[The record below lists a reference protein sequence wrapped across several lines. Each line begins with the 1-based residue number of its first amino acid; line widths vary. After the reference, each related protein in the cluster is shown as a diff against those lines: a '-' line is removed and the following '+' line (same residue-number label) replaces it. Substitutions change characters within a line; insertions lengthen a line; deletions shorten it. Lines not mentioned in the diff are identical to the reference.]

1 MKRWILWFVIAA
13 LFIGFLST
21 TSCKRSKVGEP
32 GMGGPAGLRII
43 LSGTANP
50 STLYVPETQ
59 PAVYSEITVTAL
71 NNDGSPVVGKEV
83 IFQEGGYGYF
93 DNYQISDVRTT
104 DGSGVARINYFI
116 PPSANIKATITTYIT
131 VILVDD
137 GRLDSTLAQIR
148 DDIPV
153 VIIPYKI
160 EGVIIH
166 GHIRTPA
173 GNGVGE
179 VAVEMLGTD
188 GHASDVTVTRPS
200 GSYEFYV
207 IAGWYGTITPS
218 KAGYSFVPVSYE
230 FTDQN
235 PVLMDIMNLDFT
247 AIIDAGNNLAVDINT
262 WDVGAEGGTQVVNV
276 YNSTGDSSISYLVV
290 PNANW
295 ITVTPSSGSTPGSFT
310 ILVDE
315 NQTGADRT
323 GTVTVAPTDA
333 QGSEVTITVTQ
344 SSTEVS
350 GDATLA
356 VDQQTLNLAS
366 DAIIADNA
374 ITISVYNSTTSEP
387 IDYLVTPNDNWVY
400 VTETQGT
407 TDGTFGV
414 YVDANTGTARTGTIT
429 LTATSTGVSNPTL
442 TITVNQEA
450 GGSIAVTPTTVTAS
464 AAGNESFT
472 IDVFNATPGSTD
484 VLSWT
489 VTNDE
494 TWIKIVPTAGQT
506 GETFVVTVQGP
517 NPSPAVRSGVITVTD
532 NDNGTVAYVTVYQ
545 NGS

>member
-1 MKRWILWFVIAA
+1 M
-13 LFIGFLST
+13 T
-21 TSCKRSKVGEP
+21 
-32 GMGGPAGLRII
+32 GPAGFRII

-50 STLYVPETQ
+50 STIYVPESL
-59 PAVYSEITVTAL
+59 PAAPSVITVTAL
-71 NNDGSPVVGKEV
+71 KNDGSPVVGKDV
-83 IFQEGGYGYF
+83 IFQEKSGFGYF

-116 PPSANIKATITTYIT
+116 PPSANVKGNVITYIT
-131 VILVDD
+131 AILVDD
-137 GRLDSTLAQIR
+137 GRLDSSLSQVR
-148 DDIPV
+148 DDIPIN
-153 VIIPYKI
+153 IIPYKI

-218 KAGYSFVPVSYE
+218 KAGYTFVPVNYE

-247 AIIDAGNNLAVDINT
+247 AIIDAGNNLAVDLST
-262 WDVGAEGGTQVVNV
+262 WDVGPEGGTQVVNV

-290 PNANW
+290 PNASW
-295 ITVTPSSGSTPGSFT
+295 LTVTPSSGSTPGSFT
-310 ILVDE
+310 ILADE
-315 NQTGADRT
+315 NKTGEDRDS
-323 GTVTVAPTDA
+323 TVTVVPTDA
-333 QGSEVTITVTQ
+333 QGAEVTITVTQ
-344 SSTEVS
+344 SGTEVS
-350 GDATLA
+350 SDATLA
-356 VDQQTLNLAS
+356 VDLENRTLNLAD
-366 DAIIADNA
+366 DAIAEEDARIIN
-374 ITISVYNSTTSEP
+374 VYNSTTDEP
-387 IDYLVTPNDNWVY
+387 IDFLIAPDESWIHVTA
-400 VTETQGT
+400 TSGT
-407 TDGTFGV
+407 TDATFGV
-414 YVDANTGTARTGTIT
+414 YVDANTGGARPGTIT

-472 IDVFNATPGSTD
+472 INVYNATNSD
-484 VLSWT
+484 VLDWT

-494 TWIKIVPTAGQT
+494 TWIKITPTSGQT
-506 GETFVVTVQGP
+506 GETFIVTVQGP

-532 NDNGTVAYVTVYQ
+532 TTNNTVKHVYVYQ